1 MSRLDAFPFEA
12 GTEVPTSR
20 HRARSAN
27 FDDQSIF
34 TYAHAN
40 KNWWGYA

>member
-1 MSRLDAFPFEA
+1 MRAPHFVYLTGD
-12 GTEVPTSR
+12 EVPSSR

>member
-1 MSRLDAFPFEA
+1 MRRDAFAFDA
-12 GTEVPTSR
+12 GPEVPSSK
-20 HRARSAN
+20 HRARSIN
-27 FDDQSIF
+27 FNDQSIF

>member
-1 MSRLDAFPFEA
+1 MRRTAFTYDA
-12 GTEVPTSR
+12 GSEVPSNR
-20 HRARSAN
+20 HRARSIN
-27 FDDQSIF
+27 FNDQSIF

>member
-1 MSRLDAFPFEA
+1 MRISEFAFDPGAEK
-12 GTEVPTSR
+12 PTVR
-20 HRARSAN
+20 HTARAVN
-27 FDDQSIF
+27 FNDQSIF

>member
-1 MSRLDAFPFEA
+1 MRKSYFTYDAGQEFPSA
-12 GTEVPTSR
+12 R
-20 HRARSAN
+20 HRARAN
-27 FDDQSIF
+27 NFNDQSIF

>member
-1 MSRLDAFPFEA
+1 MRTPHFVYLTGEEA
-12 GTEVPTSR
+12 PSSR
-20 HRARSAN
+20 HRTREAN